1 MIHEISN
8 TLSLPTTSKDPQ
20 AWSKKEESW
29 EVTMKRIVSRYN
41 RACFKI
47 DDFDDIKTERE
58 GNHQL
63 PFDESVIRN
72 IFEVDF
78 SSALDALRTTWNLTN
93 INLD

>member
-20 AWSKKEESW
+20 AWSKKVESW
-29 EVTMKRIVSRYN
+29 EVTMKQIVSGYK
-41 RACFKI
+41 RAYFKI
-47 DDFDDIKTERE
+47 DDFDDISTDCE
-58 GNHQL
+58 GNSQP

-78 SSALDALRTTWNLTN
+78 SSALDALRTTWNLPN